1 MTGSHSAPFAVLLGV
16 LAAVFVLPAGC
27 NQSTGPDG
35 PPARIEALPRQLSV
49 AEQEVISRSND
60 FAFELLR
67 RVRAQR
73 ASPNTFLSPLSASMA
88 LGMTLNG
95 AANATFDSMRTTL
108 GFQGLSQ
115 GEINTSYHDLTDLL
129 TSLDPKVQLLI
140 ANATFSRQGYPILPS
155 FFDSVQ
161 TWFDAEAETLDF
173 ADPSSVDVIN
183 GWASDNTKGL
193 IPQVLDEI
201 DPDEILFLLNAV
213 YFKGDW
219 TSQFDKAKTAPA
231 PFTLAAGSQ
240 VQVETMHGKVPIGL
254 HWMQDALVGELPYG
268 GQAFVMDVVV
278 PQGDVTLDD
287 LLSNLD
293 AQTWADWTGGMP
305 QDYTEAEPLQVALPR
320 LTMETDDTLTG
331 ALEAMGMGIAFDP
344 NRADFS
350 HMVAPPPNAYIDFV
364 KQNTYLKV
372 DEEGTTAA
380 AVTTVGMG
388 VTSAPPALVV
398 DRPYLLVIRERLSGT
413 ILFIG
418 AIGDPRA
425 ER

>member
-95 AANATFDSMRTTL
+95 AASATFDSMRATL
-108 GFQGLSQ
+108 GFEGLTQ
-115 GEINTSYHDLTDLL
+115 GEINRSYHDLADLL
-129 TSLDPKVQLLI
+129 TSLDPKVVLLI
-140 ANATFSRQGYPILPS
+140 ANATFADQGYSFLPS
-155 FFDSVQ
+155 FFDSVT
-161 TWFDAEAETLDF
+161 TWFDAEARTLDF

-183 GWASDNTKGL
+183 GWASDHTEGL

-231 PFTLAAGSQ
+231 PFTLADGSQ
-240 VQVETMHGKVPIGL
+240 VQVETMNGKLAAGVHGTG
-254 HWMQDALVGELPYG
+254 DALVGELPYG

-278 PQGDVTLDD
+278 PRGDATLDD
-287 LLSNLD
+287 VLASLD
-293 AQTWADWTGGMP
+293 AQTWADWTGSMP
-305 QDYTEAEPLQVALPR
+305 EDYGKAQDLTVALPK
-320 LTMETDDTLTG
+320 LTLKTDDTLNSP
-331 ALEAMGMGIAFDP
+331 LSDMGMGIAFDAA
-344 NRADFS
+344 RADFS
-350 HMVAPPPNAYIDFV
+350 RMLPDGGLYIDFV

-380 AVTTVGMG
+380 AVTTVGVG
-388 VTSAPPALVV
+388 IVSAPPAIVV

-425 ER
+425 TE